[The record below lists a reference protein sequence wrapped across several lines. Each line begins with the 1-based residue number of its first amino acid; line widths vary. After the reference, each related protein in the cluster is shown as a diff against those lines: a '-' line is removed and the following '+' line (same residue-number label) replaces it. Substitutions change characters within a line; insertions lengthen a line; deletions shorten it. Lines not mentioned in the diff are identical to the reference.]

1 MKYSTDKGAHSVY
14 CIQFHLV
21 FCVKYRRKVITDEI
35 SDYLKKTVIEIS
47 KKYGINVIEQETDL
61 DHLQLLFSS
70 KPSITLSV
78 FINSLKS
85 VTSRLIRKNF
95 PEVKRFLWDGKFW
108 SPSYFL
114 SSDGQVS
121 LDDVKKYIENQGR

>member
-1 MKYSTDKGAHSVY
+1 MNWRVWVDKKIQLFYEAPIKYSTDKGAHSVY
-14 CIQFHLV
+14 CSQFNLV
-21 FCVKYRRKVITDEI
+21 FCVKYRLKVITDEI

-47 KKYGINVIEQETDL
+47 KKYGIKVIEQETDL
-61 DHLQLLFSS
+61 DHIHLLFCS

-95 PEVKRFLWDGKFW
+95 PEVSVTR
-108 SPSYFL
+108 
-114 SSDGQVS
+114 
-121 LDDVKKYIENQGR
+121 